1 MLEYNTTLVAQI
13 IHFIIL
19 IAILIVIPVLIVKY
33 IFSRSAY
40 FRNIE
45 KIANELTEI
54 RKLLEEKLNK

>member
-1 MLEYNTTLVAQI
+1 MLEYNMTLVAQI

-19 IAILIVIPVLIVKY
+19 TAILIVIPVLIIKR

-54 RKLLEEKLNK
+54 RKLLEDKLNK

>member
-1 MLEYNTTLVAQI
+1 MLEYNMTLVAQI

-19 IAILIVIPVLIVKY
+19 IAILIVIPVLIIKR

-54 RKLLEEKLNK
+54 RKLLEDKLNK